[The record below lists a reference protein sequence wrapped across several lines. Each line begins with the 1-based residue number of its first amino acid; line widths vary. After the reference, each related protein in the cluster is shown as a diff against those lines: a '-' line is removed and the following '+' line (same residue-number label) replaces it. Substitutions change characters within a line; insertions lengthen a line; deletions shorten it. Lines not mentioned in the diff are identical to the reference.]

1 MLRGS
6 WDPGISY
13 YAFQPMTLILFI
25 TNDHIAPIYIKK
37 KLIFVDAMR
46 PQYYN
51 QASIDQAR
59 HIHHSAT
66 STKSATSTAS
76 GMSNTSGP
84 GFTSMCVAC
93 VAAAAVVSTGECGSA
108 VLRAALCGCTWH
120 YSRPVRVQRVM
131 YMQREGRIHVR
142 RWG

>member
-1 MLRGS
+1 
-6 WDPGISY
+6 
-13 YAFQPMTLILFI
+13 
-25 TNDHIAPIYIKK
+25 
-37 KLIFVDAMR
+37 MR
-46 PQYYN
+46 PQCYN
-51 QASIDQAR
+51 QASIDQAH

-93 VAAAAVVSTGECGSA
+93 VAAAAVMSTGECGSA

-131 YMQREGRIHVR
+131 CMQREGRIHVW
-142 RWG
+142 RWGVRVRQRHIVGKKDAGRTAEREARFCRGLAMAWPL